1 MFPDDDHELT
11 GWNGIERALGNRNY
25 TIFAGH
31 VHNYARF
38 VRNGRDYITL
48 ATTGGSSKLR
58 GKSEG
63 EFDQIVWVTMKD
75 SEPVIANINHGKA
88 INETCDPIAE
98 TIFPLH
104 SSKKSRLCHNEAG
117 RAGGVRVFG
126 MAFP

>member
-75 SEPVIANINHGKA
+75 SEPVIANIMLDGIEDKSVR
-88 INETCDPIAE
+88 TR
-98 TIFPLH
+98 PLP
-104 SSKKSRLCHNEAG
+104 KPGEK
-117 RAGGVRVFG
+117 
-126 MAFP
+126 